1 MFIPGS
7 YHSFL
12 ALMAFRGEPGYSFE
26 DVAVFDED
34 FNKRD

>member
-34 FNKRD
+34 FNNRD